1 MNPEY
6 VIRHL
11 HLTQII
17 VTFII
22 VKQVLVPCSIYFHH
36 IVAIVCELVIVSIY
50 FNCQS
55 ICTNKQV
62 CSIGVKISAIRRVLA
77 HVSWKIKRSLIS
89 HFTFILS
96 VTFNRIK
103 WASFR
108 VAESCLGRFLKMTE
122 FGVGR

>member
-22 VKQVLVPCSIYFHH
+22 VKQALVPCSIYFHH
-36 IVAIVCELVIVSIY
+36 IVAIVCDPLIVSMY

-55 ICTNKQV
+55 ICTDKQV
-62 CSIGVKISAIRRVLA
+62 CPIGVKISTISKVLL
-77 HVSWKIKRSLIS
+77 HVS
-89 HFTFILS
+89 
-96 VTFNRIK
+96 
-103 WASFR
+103 
-108 VAESCLGRFLKMTE
+108 
-122 FGVGR
+122 